1 MKVCD
6 GYDLEDTNS
15 ARTMKSISRF
25 IAVNLAILILALA
38 ALEFGLR
45 VAGRFPD
52 ARGEKEL
59 AYAPVQLFD
68 EKKIGEITHYSTRYT
83 NLAHPERG
91 ELIPLSDGRFYKVLD
106 SLPPA
111 HFEMPKPAG
120 VFRSFI
126 LGSSPIAG
134 FGDIS
139 RLSELAK
146 EKLPEDFE
154 LIDLAGRGSSALEV
168 GIALDRV
175 LKLAPD
181 AVLVYPA
188 GIAPDFGP
196 EIRREDF
203 SKSVKQVKA
212 LRFLRGL
219 RVFRLLEN
227 FLGAQKAHAA
237 PPPLTQPLPLNPNPP
252 EKKYFPKPKEFA
264 QSLHPREVRVQKNIK
279 RELANTHERFY
290 LEAAGKTHAAQAVFV
305 FITPT
310 TNQSDFWPLLS
321 YHKEKMNEEEL
332 KNWLAAYTT
341 GTVLQDEGDCAGA
354 LEMYAKALNL
364 DDEYAAL
371 WYRRGQCLLETK
383 RREEAMKSFHQ
394 ALIRDAAP
402 ERFLARPMR
411 LAKLLEELPGVVV
424 LDTEAEFEKRIPGAV
439 FGSDI
444 FIDYDHF
451 TPRAADA
458 LAAAVSELLIRIK
471 GEAGG

>member
-1 MKVCD
+1 MK
-6 GYDLEDTNS
+6 N
-15 ARTMKSISRF
+15 ISRF
-25 IAVNLAILILALA
+25 IAINLAILILALA

-52 ARGEKEL
+52 ARSEEEL
-59 AYAPVQLFD
+59 AHSPVQLFD
-68 EKKIGEITHYSTRYT
+68 KNKIGEITHYSTRYT
-83 NLAHPERG
+83 SLAHPERG

-111 HFEMPKPAG
+111 HFEMPKPTG

-134 FGDIS
+134 FGDIL
-139 RLSELAK
+139 RLSKLAK

-154 LIDLAGRGSSALEV
+154 LIDLASRGSSALEV

-203 SKSVKQVKA
+203 SKSAKQVKA
-212 LRFLRGL
+212 LRFFRGL
-219 RVFRLLEN
+219 RVFRLLEDI
-227 FLGAQKAHAA
+227 FGVQKAHAA
-237 PPPLTQPLPLNPNPP
+237 PPPPQLLQPFPLDPNLP
-252 EKKYFPKPKEFA
+252 KKEYFSKPKEFA
-264 QSLHPREVRVQKNIK
+264 QSLHPREIRVQKNIK
-279 RELANTHERFY
+279 REMAKTHEQFY
-290 LEAAGKTHAAQAVFV
+290 LEAARKTHAAQAVFV

-321 YHKEKMNEEEL
+321 YHKEEMNKEEL

-341 GTVLQDEGDCAGA
+341 GTVMQDEGDCAGA
-354 LEMYAKALNL
+354 LKMYDKALTL

-371 WYRRGQCLLETK
+371 WYRRGKCLLEAG

-394 ALIRDAAP
+394 ALIHDAAP
-402 ERFLARPMR
+402 ERSLARPMR
-411 LAKLLEELPGVVV
+411 LAELLEELPGVVV
-424 LDTEAEFEKRIPGAV
+424 LDTEAELEKRIPGTV
-439 FGSDI
+439 FGQDL

-451 TPRAADA
+451 TPKTVEA